1 MISFQKT
8 SWAAALSLAFAAGAF
23 ARAESDWD
31 VPDDSRF
38 PYSSNS
44 RPLLLD
50 EKRSISGESFF
61 AAATKKLDDDF
72 KRVNLWGA
80 NVRYSYET
88 AQSVVVGALVVPEF
102 YGIAGFGYGS
112 QSKSYSE
119 TATTYPGTTKAD
131 ALLVQ
136 LAGGANLRCHVNEQ
150 FSVFGGV
157 RAGFAYESVKVEQKS
172 PYFSSISEREDD
184 IGFLYGVGAGAELKL
199 SEQGSLTFG
208 IDYLASTAQPDFSG
222 DIEGKVDKQAYVV
235 FSIGAKFTF

>member
-61 AAATKKLDDDF
+61 AAATKKPDDDF
-72 KRVNLWGA
+72 KKVNLWGA

-88 AQSVVVGALVVPEF
+88 AQSLVVGALVVPEF
-102 YGIAGFGYGS
+102 YGIAGFGYGTVD
-112 QSKSYSE
+112 QLFGNFRWDYNVLM
-119 TATTYPGTTKAD
+119 G
-131 ALLVQ
+131 Q
-136 LAGGANLRCHVNEQ
+136 LAGGANLRCHVNDR

-157 RAGFAYESVKVEQKS
+157 RAGLAYERVELDVS
-172 PYFSSISEREDD
+172 TISYSKREDD

-199 SEQGSLTFG
+199 SEHGSLTFG
-208 IDYLASTAQPDFSG
+208 IDYLASTAQPNFKDVE
-222 DIEGKVDKQAYVV
+222 DGKLNKQAYVV

>member
-61 AAATKKLDDDF
+61 AAATKKPDDDF
-72 KRVNLWGA
+72 KKVNLWGA

-119 TATTYPGTTKAD
+119 TSTTYPYTVKAD
-131 ALLVQ
+131 ALLLQ

-157 RAGFAYESVKVEQKS
+157 RAGFAYERVKLEFKS
-172 PYFSSISEREDD
+172 PYLSSSISEREDD

-208 IDYLASTAQPDFSG
+208 IDYLASTTQPDFK
-222 DIEGKVDKQAYVV
+222 DVDGKLNKQAYVV